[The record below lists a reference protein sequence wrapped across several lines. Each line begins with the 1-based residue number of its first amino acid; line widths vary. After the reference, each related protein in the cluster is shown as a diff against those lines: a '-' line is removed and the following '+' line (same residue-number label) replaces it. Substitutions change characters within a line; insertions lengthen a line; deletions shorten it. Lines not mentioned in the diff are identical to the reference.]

1 MAHEPTTTPT
11 PADVLPF
18 WYRPISVAEYHQMID
33 AKVFD
38 EDDLVE
44 LLDGFVARMSPQSL
58 GHAHAISYLNE
69 LLVRAVPARFQV
81 RCQLPLTLA
90 RSEPEPDFA
99 VVERRSARRAPH
111 HPATAVLVIE
121 VAVDSLDKDRAKA
134 AIYAEA
140 RVKEYWIV
148 DVVHRRVEVRRRPQ
162 PARRAYAEHAIVQHG
177 ELISPLLPGVV
188 VPLARLFRAR
198 RRDRA

>member
-1 MAHEPTTTPT
+1 MIDEPSATPT
-11 PADVLPF
+11 PADILPL

-38 EDDLVE
+38 EDSLVE

-58 GHAHAISYLNE
+58 GHAHGITYLNE
-69 LLVRAVPARFQV
+69 LLVRTLPARLQV

-99 VVERRSARRAPH
+99 IVDRRVAQRAAH
-111 HPATAVLVIE
+111 HPSTAVLVIE
-121 VAVDSLDKDRAKA
+121 VAFDSLDKDRAKA

-140 RVKEYWIV
+140 GVKEYWII
-148 DVVHRRVEVRRRPQ
+148 DVVHRRVEVWRRPQ
-162 PARRAYAEHAIVQHG
+162 PARRAYAARVLVQRG
-177 ELISPLLPGVV
+177 KLTSRLLPGVAIPV
-188 VPLARLFRAR
+188 AQLFRDR
-198 RRDRA
+198 RED